1 MRVDALNKKHAR
13 YLNKYIKCVQGI
25 MYSSTEGVEVGKFN
39 EINDLL
45 LKVVRFANQFKENAR
60 NKEELSEWCYMIP
73 NLMLYSSVG
82 FLIGIKTKKVKEE
95 INNAI
100 EQLFEKTLTMTSK
113 TSEILD
119 TMKALG
125 ELDEILDKYIK
136 DTEDANN

>member
-1 MRVDALNKKHAR
+1 MKIDALNKKHAR
-13 YLNKYIKCVQGI
+13 YLNSYIKCVQGI
-25 MYSSTEGVEVGKFN
+25 MYSSTEEAAEGKFN

-45 LKVVRFANQFKENAR
+45 TNVVRFSNKFKENAR

-82 FLIGIKTKKVKEE
+82 FLIGIKTKKNKED
-95 INNAI
+95 INNSI
-100 EQLFEKTLTMTSK
+100 EALFEKTLSMTSK

-119 TMKALG
+119 TMQTLG